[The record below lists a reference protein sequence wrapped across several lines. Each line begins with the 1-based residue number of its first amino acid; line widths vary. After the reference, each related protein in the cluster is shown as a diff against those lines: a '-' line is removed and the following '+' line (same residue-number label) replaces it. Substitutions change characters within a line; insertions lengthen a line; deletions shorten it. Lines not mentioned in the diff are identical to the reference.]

1 MSQSGQFLLG
11 SVHERTP
18 SKSATPLRQINSS
31 VHGFPA
37 VQHRSQS
44 AFARSRQAQRTEL
57 QSQAPPIVESIPKIL
72 AEDAQSQQS
81 SSNDWRAQVSADNAM
96 RVASMTDEEREAA
109 KREVIERFGIGVGD
123 VLKRARQAREMTTT
137 KGRLSHKHRS
147 PPPSSEADKEAFQKM
162 TEGAV
167 LRENFIIIASSRC
180 WV

>member
-1 MSQSGQFLLG
+1 
-11 SVHERTP
+11 
-18 SKSATPLRQINSS
+18 
-31 VHGFPA
+31 
-37 VQHRSQS
+37 
-44 AFARSRQAQRTEL
+44 
-57 QSQAPPIVESIPKIL
+57 VESIPKIL

>member
-11 SVHERTP
+11 SVHERIP
-18 SKSATPLRQINSS
+18 SKSATPLRQISSS

-44 AFARSRQAQRTEL
+44 AFAQSRQAQRTEL
-57 QSQAPPIVESIPKIL
+57 RSQAPPIVESIPKLL
-72 AEDAQSQQS
+72 AEDAKSQQS
-81 SSNDWRAQVSADNAM
+81 SSNDWRAQVSADNAT

-137 KGRLSHKHRS
+137 KGRLCHKHRS
-147 PPPSSEADKEAFQKM
+147 PPSSSEADKEAFRKM

-167 LRENFIIIASSRC
+167 SWDILL
-180 WV
+180 